1 MNKINKIDEVLKYN
15 VRIGDFAGQ
24 ATGAV
29 WLQKGETVIL
39 STVTTEKSSD
49 FPGFLPLTVDYREQF
64 AAAGKIPGGYFKR
77 EGKPS
82 DKEVLQGRLIDR
94 SIRPLFPNNFFDK
107 VSVVSTLY
115 SIDEENLQYELLIV
129 STSLALCL
137 SNCNFLSPIGGCQL
151 AKLNNEWIINPS
163 QENLSKAES
172 KFFISGTED
181 GINMVEGLSFGIKES
196 DVIDGL
202 FLAHEEIKKQIEWQ
216 KKIIKEFFEVD
227 VENKHEDF
235 FNIEFW
241 KKLAKEFLIESKVLS
256 LFIGDKVKRDN
267 KFEDVWQEFLVL
279 NSEKIKSEQ
288 INESIVKYAYDFVLK
303 EFLSNEITN
312 TKKRIDGRD
321 FEAVRDISIEVGL
334 LPRNHGSA
342 MFKRGRTQL
351 LNSVTLGGLDD
362 ALKVDA
368 LLDEPNSQ
376 FMLHYNFPSFS
387 VGEVKANRGPSKR
400 DVGHGYLAANAIKA
414 ILPDK
419 DKFPYTIRIVADV
432 LESDGS
438 SSQATICASTMALLD
453 AGVPVKD
460 LIAGVAMGM
469 LRDRDGNFNVITDIA
484 GIEDEFGLMDFKI
497 AGTKSLITAI
507 QMDIKHKGGL
517 GKSIFEN
524 AFENARKARLHIL
537 SKMESILSS
546 PRKELSKTVP
556 RFEVINIPKE
566 KIGAV
571 IGSGGKV
578 IKEIT
583 EKTGTSINI
592 KDDGTVHV
600 FGVPGDGL
608 TKAIAWIKTIAGN
621 LTINTKLYGVIKK
634 KVEFG
639 FFVELFPGIDGLI
652 HISTLDRNSE
662 SKKPLAEGDKVNVI
676 VIDYDNIMGRIRLKI
691 VNE

>member
-24 ATGAV
+24 ANGAV
-29 WLQKGETVIL
+29 WLQKGDTVVL
-39 STVTTEKSSD
+39 SAVTSEKSSD

-137 SNCNFLSPIGGCQL
+137 SRCNFLFPIGGCQL
-151 AKLNNEWIINPS
+151 ARFNNEWIVNPS
-163 QENLSKAES
+163 QDILSKAES
-172 KFFISGTED
+172 RFFVSGTED
-181 GINMVEGLSFGIKES
+181 GINMVEGSSFGIKEC
-196 DVIDGL
+196 DLIDGL
-202 FLAHEEIKKQIEWQ
+202 FIAYEEIKKQIEWQ
-216 KKIIKEFFEVD
+216 KKIIKEFFD
-227 VENKHEDF
+227 VEFENKNEDF

-241 KKLAKEFLIESKVLS
+241 KSLAKSFLSEARILS
-256 LFIGDKVKRDN
+256 LFIADKLKRDN
-267 KFEDVWQEFLVL
+267 KLDDVWKEFLAI
-279 NSEKIKSEQ
+279 NAEKIKSEQ

-303 EFLSNEITN
+303 ELLSSEITN
-312 TKKRIDGRD
+312 KKKRIDGRD
-321 FEAVRDISIEVGL
+321 FETVRDISIEVGL

-362 ALKVDA
+362 ALKIDA

-400 DVGHGYLAANAIKA
+400 DVGHGYLAANAIRA
-414 ILPDK
+414 VLPEK

-453 AGVPVKD
+453 AGVPIKD
-460 LIAGVAMGM
+460 LVAGVAMGM
-469 LRDRDGNFNVITDIA
+469 LRDKSGNFNVITDIA

-497 AGTKSLITAI
+497 AGTKSLITAV

-517 GKSIFEN
+517 GREIFES
-524 AFENARKARLHIL
+524 AFENARKSRLHIL
-537 SKMESILSS
+537 SKMELVLAS
-546 PRKELSKTVP
+546 PRKELAKTVP

-608 TKAIAWIKTIAGN
+608 NKAISWIKVIAGS
-621 LTINTKLYGVIKK
+621 LTINTKLSGVIKK
-634 KVEFG
+634 RVEFG

-652 HISTLDRNSE
+652 HISTLDRNFE
-662 SKKPLAEGDKVNVI
+662 SKKPISEGDKVNVI
-676 VIDYDNIMGRIRLKI
+676 VIDYDNTMGRIRLKI